1 MFSQHLRP
9 TRHQAQNW
17 FRSLLIVLA
26 LNGCGGVDSG
36 GTGAPITASGPIT
49 GFGSVIVNGVH
60 FDETQA
66 SITDADGAVHTSD
79 ELKLGM
85 TAAVNGSSVVT
96 DANGSRSTANTIVFG
111 SAILGPV
118 ESIDALAKSLV
129 VLGQTVA
136 VNPTT
141 VFDSGLSGGL
151 SALSVGDVVE
161 VYALFDVAAN
171 RFVGTRIERNTG
183 VSQHRLR
190 GLVTNLDTAAKAF
203 NIGTERISYAGLTA
217 TDVPSTL
224 ADGRFVR
231 VQMQTTQMGGVWTAV
246 KLQDGVRQI
255 ADRDESRVEGLISAF
270 TSSAQFSVDGVPIDA
285 SHATFSAG
293 TTGLG
298 LGVRVA
304 IQGTTTSGVLVA
316 TEVLIKTETD
326 VESEGFEL
334 DGSISSIDTVGKTLV
349 LRGVSVDYSGT
360 VDFGNGTIADLVA
373 GKRVEIHGKL
383 STDGTKLQA
392 TRIRIFV

>member
-1 MFSQHLRP
+1 MLSQHLRS
-9 TRHQAQNW
+9 TRHAAQNW
-17 FRSLLIVLA
+17 LRSLLIVLA

-49 GFGSVIVNGVH
+49 GFGSVIINGVH

-85 TAAVNGSSVVT
+85 TTAVTGSSVVT
-96 DANGSRSTANTIVFG
+96 DANGSHSTATTIVFG

-118 ESIDALAKSLV
+118 ESIDAMAKSLV
-129 VLGQTVA
+129 VLGQTVD

-141 VFDSGLSGGL
+141 VFESGLSGGL

-161 VYALFDVAAN
+161 VYALFDAATN
-171 RFVGTRIERNTG
+171 RFTSTRIERKTT
-183 VSQHRLR
+183 VSQYRLR
-190 GLVTNLDTAAKAF
+190 GVVTNLDTAGKTF
-203 NIGTERISYAGLTA
+203 NIGTERISYAGLAA

-224 ADGRFVR
+224 ANGRFVR
-231 VQMQTTQMGGVWTAV
+231 VQMQTTQMGGVRTAI
-246 KLQDGVRQI
+246 KLQDGVRQM
-255 ADRDESRVEGLISAF
+255 ADRDEARVEGLISAF
-270 TSSAQFSVDGVPIDA
+270 TSSAQFSVDGVPVDA
-285 SHATFSAG
+285 SHATFPAGSA
-293 TTGLG
+293 GLG

-304 IQGTTTSGVLVA
+304 IKSTTTSDVLVA

-334 DGSISSIDTVGKTLV
+334 DASISSIDTVGKTLV
-349 LRGVSVDYSGT
+349 LRGVTVDYSGT
-360 VDFGNGTIADLVA
+360 VDFRNGTIADLAA
-373 GKRVEIHGKL
+373 GKRVEINGKL

-392 TRIRIFV
+392 TRIRF